1 MEKKYKTEKDLETG
15 LLRIIALKNFSDVKR
30 GDRGGLIK
38 KEENLSQI
46 GDCWVFENAKVSGNA
61 RVCENAKIYGHAWV
75 YGKALVRGDAWVYGD
90 ARVYGE
96 ACVSDYTEIYG
107 HARVFGDAWVYEHAS
122 VYENAKIYKKG
133 CVSDTA
139 KVCGRARVCGEVTIC
154 KEAEIGGNVKIWSTN
169 MRNISISIKNSKD
182 YVIFGNKNEFRI
194 FPSNIKNLLD
204 KEDISIVEK
213 DYIRNIKT
221 IRQLYGKEI

>member
-1 MEKKYKTEKDLETG
+1 MEKKYKTVPEG
-15 LLRIIALKNFSDVKR
+15 NMLRIIALKNFSDVKR

-75 YGKALVRGDAWVYGD
+75 YGKALVRNDTWVYGD
-90 ARVYGE
+90 AKVYGE
-96 ACVSDYTEIYG
+96 ACVSGYAEIYG
-107 HARVFGDAWVYEHAS
+107 HARVFGDAWVHGHAS

-139 KVCGRARVCGEVTIC
+139 KVYGSARVCGEVTIC
-154 KEAEIGGNVKIWSTN
+154 QEAEIGGNVKIWSTN

-182 YVIFGNKNEFRI
+182 YVIILAAKDENRI
-194 FPSNIKNLLD
+194 FPSNIKNLID

-213 DYIRNIKT
+213 DYIRNIQT
-221 IRQLYGKEI
+221 IRQIYGKEI